1 MKNLISIQIKNA
13 RRADEVRSLLVQKE
27 VETLRVREETGIHLR
42 SQPSSPPS
50 LNGLLE
56 LAESVRDHHRL
67 PNGIH
72 VSASEPATPVAM
84 RRKPIRHEKQP
95 PVVPFIPKSTS
106 KNSRRRNSTKS
117 TGPPAPRLRRR
128 SGNSSI
134 RIPTL
139 PDETAVKDAPRVS
152 PPPPRVVETT
162 TPDSPPSP
170 RVGTGPVT
178 PVSPKLPEQA
188 TSSSVAP
195 RESSYISVRPRATV
209 LRVARR
215 LHSLKRREGHMIPR
229 GTTIQHKV
237 SGLLDPDL
245 EECIL
250 STALAERLGAEVEP
264 CELGDPTTVKLER
277 DSVIDMN
284 IRGSTE
290 MTWVGM
296 ADDEGELGRFGLKFW
311 VYQSHEEG
319 LILGE
324 PFVRKRRHYR
334 NQRPTAT

>member
-1 MKNLISIQIKNA
+1 
-13 RRADEVRSLLVQKE
+13 
-27 VETLRVREETGIHLR
+27 
-42 SQPSSPPS
+42 
-50 LNGLLE
+50 
-56 LAESVRDHHRL
+56 
-67 PNGIH
+67 
-72 VSASEPATPVAM
+72 
-84 RRKPIRHEKQP
+84 
-95 PVVPFIPKSTS
+95 
-106 KNSRRRNSTKS
+106 
-117 TGPPAPRLRRR
+117 
-128 SGNSSI
+128 
-134 RIPTL
+134 
-139 PDETAVKDAPRVS
+139 
-152 PPPPRVVETT
+152 
-162 TPDSPPSP
+162 
-170 RVGTGPVT
+170 
-178 PVSPKLPEQA
+178 
-188 TSSSVAP
+188 
-195 RESSYISVRPRATV
+195 
-209 LRVARR
+209 
-215 LHSLKRREGHMIPR
+215 MIPR